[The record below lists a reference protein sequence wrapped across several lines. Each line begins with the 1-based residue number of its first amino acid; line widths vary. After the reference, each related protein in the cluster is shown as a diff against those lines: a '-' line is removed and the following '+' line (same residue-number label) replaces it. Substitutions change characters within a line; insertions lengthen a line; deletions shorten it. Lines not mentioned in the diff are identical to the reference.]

1 MAEAFP
7 ENPDDVDLD
16 KQEKPISVL
25 LLSER
30 WQFDTYGL
38 STVNKSLVNNLRVVD
53 PEGTKIKIT
62 CAVVEEDGK
71 IESCQN
77 EDAEKYK
84 VQLRGSKRPRVP
96 KRMPNKEWLDINTG
110 TYYLDLVRENSFD
123 FIIGH
128 VPYLANGTLN
138 LIDIDAATGNKENK
152 PKVIFMIH
160 DLPRSCDEFTDYE
173 ALLDW
178 LSEADAIFS
187 VGKEV
192 EAEVLSS
199 IQSLPSENCPIHEL
213 YIPSFPLELFN
224 VRRTSLEGNKIQGTQ
239 NVTMMTGDRKDLEI
253 CGLDFF
259 LAFASTFGASKHILD
274 FDGIRTTFELLIN
287 NREDIDQWKK
297 EFKEL
302 IQKQESRGRSLH
314 FHADAPQTLESLKTY
329 LRKSNLFILPLK
341 PESPLFASEALSAV
355 AAGVPILV
363 SSHSGIASIL
373 KTIIQD
379 ESVVQESSLEP
390 GEEIWKDR
398 ILQKL
403 LRPEASQRTS
413 TRMRDQLLLD
423 SSITQ
428 SHLDFTKIV
437 AGKKFEFFVLS
448 KISAVKHT
456 RKYSQLPPANEVAK
470 RRYLQLCLSVCLS
483 VHREGF
489 HV

>member
-16 KQEKPISVL
+16 KQEEPISVL
-25 LLSER
+25 VLSEK

-38 STVNKSLVNNLRVVD
+38 STVNKSLVNNLSVVD
-53 PEGTKIKIT
+53 PEGKKIKIT

-71 IESCQN
+71 IESCQK

-84 VQLRGSKRPRVP
+84 VQLKGSKRPRGP

-128 VPYLANGTLN
+128 VPYLANGALN
-138 LIDIDAATGNKENK
+138 LRDIYTATENK
-152 PKVIFMIH
+152 PKVILMIH
-160 DLPRSCDEFTDYE
+160 NLPRSSDEFIDHE
-173 ALLDW
+173 ALLEW

-187 VGKEV
+187 VGKEI

-199 IQSLPSENCPIHEL
+199 IQSLPSEKRPIHKL

-224 VRRTSLEGNKIQGTQ
+224 VRRTSVEGNKIQGTQ
-239 NVTMMTGDRKDLEI
+239 NVTVMTGERKDLEI
-253 CGLDFF
+253 SGLDFP

-274 FDGIRTTFELLIN
+274 FDGIRSNFELLIN

-297 EFKEL
+297 EFKDL
-302 IQKQESRGRSLH
+302 IQKQEPRGRSLH
-314 FHADAPQTLESLKTY
+314 FQADAPQNVEGLKTY

-341 PESPLFASEALSAV
+341 PESPLFGAEALSAV

-363 SSHSGIASIL
+363 SSHSGMASIL

-379 ESVVQESSLEP
+379 ESIVQESSLEP
-390 GEEIWKDR
+390 EEETWKDR

-403 LRPEASQRTS
+403 LRPEESQRTAI
-413 TRMRDQLLLD
+413 RLRDQLLLD
-423 SSITQ
+423 SSIAQ

-437 AGKKFEFFVLS
+437 AGKKFEIFVLS
-448 KISAVKHT
+448 KISAMKHT
-456 RKYSQLPPANEVAK
+456 RKYS
-470 RRYLQLCLSVCLS
+470 
-483 VHREGF
+483 
-489 HV
+489 